1 MNIVCIFLCILIFYI
16 LFSDKIVFYLEKMTA
31 VTGYNDDFPF
41 IAKKEDI
48 SDISV
53 IMDNFDDLILCNKE
67 GFPDSNVIN
76 TKFIKYPYY
85 EKFPFDISDI
95 LLKYIKSKMNGQF
108 KTDKIVIVKAP
119 YDVYYEGTVL
129 ITNNFDYFRRYIL
142 SIDVADNTH
151 FFVRTYTFYVNIES
165 SQVKNIPNVTVL
177 SVIHYKNESD
187 AGTLFY
193 KYDTANNIPQYN
205 DYS

>member
-53 IMDNFDDLILCNKE
+53 IMSNFDDLILYKQE
-67 GFPDSNVIN
+67 GFPDSNTIS
-76 TKFIKYPYY
+76 TKFTKYPYY

-95 LLKYIKSKMNGQF
+95 LLKYIKSKMVGVF
-108 KTDKIVIVKAP
+108 KSDKIVIVKAP
-119 YDVYYEGTVL
+119 YDVYYEGTDL
-129 ITNNFDYFRRYIL
+129 ITNNFNSFRRYIL
-142 SIDVADNTH
+142 SIDIADNTH
-151 FFVRTYTFYVNIES
+151 FFVRTYLFYVNLES
-165 SQVKNIPNVTVL
+165 SQVNNFPNVSVL
-177 SVIHYKNESD
+177 SVIHNRNDSD

-193 KYDTANNIPQYN
+193 KYDTANNTPKYN
-205 DYS
+205 EYS